1 MPQPDHTTSG
11 APCWVDLMTS
21 DSTKA
26 TEFYGQLFGW
36 TAEEA
41 GEEYG
46 GYINLSKDG
55 KYVAGCMPSQPDT
68 GPPNTWSL
76 YLNTNDAKST
86 ADAATTHG
94 GEVLAPV
101 MQVMDAGSMAVIK
114 DAGGAVI
121 GAWQPGVHT
130 GFDVIGEPGT
140 PTWFELHTRDYTAS
154 VEFYEDVFGWR
165 THVAG
170 DSDEFR
176 YTTLGEGDSALAG
189 IMDASAFLPDGVPA
203 HWSIYFGVEDADAAL
218 AKIEELGGSVIL
230 PAETTPYGRLAQAA
244 DPLGAMFKLVD
255 PSQRS

>member
-1 MPQPDHTTSG
+1 MPQPDLTTPG

-21 DSTKA
+21 DPARA

-46 GYINLSKDG
+46 GYINLSKNG
-55 KYVAGCMPSQPDT
+55 KYVAGCMQSQPDT
-68 GPPNTWSL
+68 GPPNVWSI
-76 YLNTNDAKST
+76 YLVTDDVKST

-94 GEVLAPV
+94 GEVLFPV
-101 MQVMDAGSMAVIK
+101 MQVMDAGSMAVFQ
-114 DAGGAVI
+114 DAGGAAI
-121 GAWQPGVHT
+121 GAWQPGAHT

-140 PTWFELHTRDYTAS
+140 PNWFELHTRDYAAS
-154 VEFYEDVFGWR
+154 VEFYEEVFGWG
-165 THVAG
+165 THAAS
-170 DSDEFR
+170 DSDDFR
-176 YTTLGEGDSALAG
+176 YTTLGEGESQLAG

-244 DPLGAMFKLVD
+244 DPLGAMFKIVD